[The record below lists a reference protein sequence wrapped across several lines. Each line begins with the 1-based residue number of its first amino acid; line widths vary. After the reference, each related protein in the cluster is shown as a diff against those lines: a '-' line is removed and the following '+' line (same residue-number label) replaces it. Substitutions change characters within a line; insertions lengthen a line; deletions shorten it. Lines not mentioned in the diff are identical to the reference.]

1 MISRVLYCLTGDIT
15 TNNFDLIF
23 KIMSENDR
31 KENITVEENNN
42 NSQRRVPNDSN
53 REISDKNN
61 RNDVNNKEIKRIS
74 EDSRQLTIS
83 GLRQTRGGIEDEL
96 ELSDFEILYNREDAV
111 YCEVKNY
118 IVGEYLGKGSFA
130 IVKEFVDKNTFKRY
144 AAKIISK
151 NFNERKNSVIK
162 TNVKKEINLVRK
174 LNHKNIMKII
184 EFIQTKDNF
193 FMVLEYCSG
202 VLEEFLES
210 EDNLQFKK
218 LPKSQS
224 HL

>member
-1 MISRVLYCLTGDIT
+1 
-15 TNNFDLIF
+15 
-23 KIMSENDR
+23 MSENDQ
-31 KENITVEENNN
+31 KENITIEENNN
-42 NSQRRVPNDSN
+42 NLQQRVSNDSN
-53 REISDKNN
+53 REICDQNN
-61 RNDVNNKEIKRIS
+61 RNDVNNKEREGIN

-96 ELSDFEILYNREDAV
+96 DLSDFEMPYTREDAI

-144 AAKIISK
+144 AAKIITK
-151 NFNERKNSVIK
+151 NFNERKNSLIE
-162 TNVKKEINLVRK
+162 TNVKKEMNLVRK

-184 EFIQTKDNF
+184 EFIETKDNF

-202 VLEEFLES
+202 VLQEFLGS
-210 EDNLQFKK
+210 EDELQLKK